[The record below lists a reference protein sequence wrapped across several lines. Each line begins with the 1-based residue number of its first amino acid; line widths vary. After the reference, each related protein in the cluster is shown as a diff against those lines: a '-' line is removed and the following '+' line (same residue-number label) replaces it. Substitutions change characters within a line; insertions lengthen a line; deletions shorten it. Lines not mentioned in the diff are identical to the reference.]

1 MGTVAEPA
9 LVVALTWGVSR
20 VLLMVVLLVLALK
33 GTPIADALR
42 RWDADIYT
50 RLAEQGYL
58 TTTDY
63 AFFPGLPMLLNAIG
77 RLGIDAGLAG
87 ALVSVACSA
96 LAAWALYR
104 LGCQGWGFGKRRQ
117 PVVGA
122 IAACLWLVAPVTV
135 FTSVA
140 YTEAPFCAAAWWAW
154 ERARAGKWASA
165 SLLAGLACT
174 LRVSGLFLVIALL
187 VLAIVGNDPR
197 EKMPR
202 AMADRV
208 RNAVWLLVPVA
219 VLGAYQYYLF
229 TQTGSWTTW
238 FVAQEDGW
246 NREFTWP
253 HVALRHTM
261 DAADPAAWPDRP
273 AVGWVFAA
281 EIVSMAIGV
290 VVTLV
295 CLLRQRWA
303 EAVWVG
309 VQVAALGTSYWYM
322 SINRAVL
329 LWFPLF
335 LMVAAVLG
343 APFQKRTGS
352 WRTPVAVLIG
362 VLLTVSV
369 ALMVV
374 WAWLFYTGQWAS

>member
-1 MGTVAEPA
+1 MGATAEA
-9 LVVALTWGVSR
+9 GLVVALTWGVSR
-20 VLLMVVLLVLALK
+20 VLLMIVLVVLALK
-33 GTPIADALR
+33 GTPITGALR
-42 RWDADIYT
+42 NWDAAIYT
-50 RLAEQGYL
+50 RLAEHGYGA
-58 TTTDY
+58 TTDY
-63 AFFPGLPMLLNAIG
+63 AFFPGLPLLLNGLG
-77 RLGIDAGLAG
+77 RLGIDAAVAG
-87 ALVSVACSA
+87 ALVSVVCSA

-104 LGCQGWGFGKRRQ
+104 LGSQGWGFGKRHQ
-117 PVVGA
+117 PVAGA

-154 ERARAGKWASA
+154 ERAKAGKWGTAA
-165 SLLAGLACT
+165 LLAGIACT

-197 EKMPR
+197 EKLPR
-202 AMADRV
+202 AMRDRL
-208 RNAVWLLVPVA
+208 RHAAWLLVPVA
-219 VLGAYQYYLF
+219 VLFAYQYYLF

-238 FVAQEDGW
+238 FGAQEEGW

-253 HVALRHTM
+253 HQALRHTM
-261 DAADPAAWPDRP
+261 DAANPAVWPDRP

-281 EIVSMAIGV
+281 EIVSMMIGL
-290 VVTLV
+290 VVTIV

-309 VQVAALGTSYWYM
+309 VQIAALGTTYWYM

-335 LMVAAVLG
+335 LMLGAVLG

-352 WRTPVAVLIG
+352 ARTPVAVLLG
-362 VLLTVSV
+362 VVLTVSV
-369 ALMVV
+369 ALLVV
-374 WAWLFYTGQWAS
+374 WAWLFFSNQWAS